1 MDVKHVSGSF
11 AGDAMM
17 EDKTQNKL
25 ARCDTHTHTHIQ
37 NSPPLRYINGIE
49 YLFFARVGFYT
60 SATPSSKAQF
70 YAS

>member
-25 ARCDTHTHTHIQ
+25 ARCDTHTHIQ